1 MRWDYILFLLYLDHL
16 SIVSIFL
23 FFEPFGI
30 CNWFELNF
38 FFVPVVPPLPLPW
51 FFCVVLSLWTRMM
64 MLAFQRSDHFP
75 SLGMLL
81 LSYVYLLSLIY
92 TQSCSVVRGM
102 IQFNLNISRRVI
114 TAIMVLLWHCV
125 GIFECRHTLQCVVST
140 SSRRISSTLHIH

>member
-1 MRWDYILFLLYLDHL
+1 MRWDYISFLLYLDHL

-23 FFEPFGI
+23 FLSHLVFAIG
-30 CNWFELNF
+30 LNSTSF
-38 FFVPVVPPLPLPW
+38 LFPLFPPLPW

-125 GIFECRHTLQCVVST
+125 GIFECRHARQCVVST